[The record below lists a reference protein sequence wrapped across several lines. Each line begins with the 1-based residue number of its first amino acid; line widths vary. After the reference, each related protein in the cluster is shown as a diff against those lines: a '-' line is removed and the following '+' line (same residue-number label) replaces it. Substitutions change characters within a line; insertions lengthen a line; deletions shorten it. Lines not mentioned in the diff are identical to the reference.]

1 MTKEEFEEYF
11 GLTPEKCKELMEA
24 LAKIVNEEVREAIAH
39 ADYYMNPLDYCDED
53 DLKETYGEKCL
64 EKEDEDDDGYVGL
77 YDFKRRGSSAAYA
90 FQRFVSNRT
99 SHAGYG
105 SATAACKL
113 MELEGWR
120 RLS

>member
-1 MTKEEFEEYF
+1 MTREEFEEYF

-39 ADYYMNPLDYCDED
+39 ADYYMNPLDYCDKD
-53 DLKETYGEKCL
+53 DLKETYGEDCL
-64 EKEDEDDDGYVGL
+64 EKEDEDDDGYTKL
-77 YDFKRRGSSAAYA
+77 YDFKKNGTAAYA
-90 FQRFVSNRT
+90 FQRLISIKT
-99 SHAGYG
+99 THAGYG